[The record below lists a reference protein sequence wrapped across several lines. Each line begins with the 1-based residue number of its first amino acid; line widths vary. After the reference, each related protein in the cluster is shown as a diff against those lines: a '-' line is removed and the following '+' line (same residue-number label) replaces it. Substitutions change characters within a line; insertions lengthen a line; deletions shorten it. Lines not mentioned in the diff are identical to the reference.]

1 MLPPFLITF
10 DIETIPDESLI
21 VQVLGEE
28 ADTFEDVLEK
38 RRQKYKKETVEDV
51 FFPPVFHEVVCIS
64 YLIRLTNKDGTVS
77 RFFSA
82 FSPALGEQNII
93 SRFWKTLGK
102 LIAICEEYK
111 ANLSSDDWSGFTSI
125 ITYNGRVF
133 DIPVLIARTLK
144 HKDVILQ
151 QKVGDKDVELGL
163 TVFLDDTDRFE
174 KEKASYLS
182 RYSKYHIDLIDLLGG
197 RSKHTLQALCSL
209 CNIPVKNQ
217 GKATEVTKFYK
228 AGEFE
233 KIARYCAEDV
243 KATYMLF
250 LHYLLLKAGIKEM
263 EAIQAEMDAVKT
275 LPLKIIEKA

>member
-38 RRQKYKKETVEDV
+38 RRQKYKKETVEEV

-64 YLIRLTNKDGTVS
+64 YLIRLVNKDGTVS

-82 FSPALGEQNII
+82 ISPILGEPEII
-93 SRFWKTLGK
+93 SRFWKSLGR

-182 RYSKYHIDLIDLLGG
+182 RYSKYHIDLIDILGG
-197 RSKHTLQALCSL
+197 RSKHTLRALCSL
-209 CNIPVKNQ
+209 CDIPVKNQ
-217 GKATEVTKFYK
+217 GKATEVAKLYK
-228 AGEFE
+228 AGN
-233 KIARYCAEDV
+233 
-243 KATYMLF
+243 
-250 LHYLLLKAGIKEM
+250 LKK
-263 EAIQAEMDAVKT
+263 
-275 LPLKIIEKA
+275 